1 MTFTANP
8 NDHGYE
14 ETPPNGAEPRERA
27 MTRMKLIALAGVL
40 AALMGTATMAAA
52 GGGLERLYVLDCGT
66 NLGKDQSRWSPGVNE
81 GKPIDFS
88 DNCYLIRHAKGL
100 LLWDTG
106 IPDAVA
112 AMPDGMVVA
121 NGAIIQ
127 RRAKT
132 LAAQLAEIGVKPA
145 DVTYVAV
152 SHTHGDHVGN
162 LPLFPSST
170 ILIQGAEY
178 DWAMTQPTKPA
189 FAATQKIEKLTGDRD
204 VFGDGSVTI
213 LSTPG
218 HTPGHQALLVQL
230 PRTGAIILSGDA
242 VHFRDNWENRR
253 VPSMNSNRDQT
264 LASMERIATVLE
276 EKKAQLWIN
285 HDKPQSA
292 GLRHAPAYYE

>member
-1 MTFTANP
+1 MSW
-8 NDHGYE
+8 
-14 ETPPNGAEPRERA
+14 
-27 MTRMKLIALAGVL
+27 TRSIALTGIV
-40 AALMGTATMAAA
+40 AALAWTAMLAGAA
-52 GGGLERLYVLDCGT
+52 GGPERLYVLDCGQ
-66 NLGKDQSRWSPGVNE
+66 NIGKDQSRWSPGVNE
-81 GKPIDFS
+81 GKSIEFS

-121 NGAIIQ
+121 NGAITQ

-145 DVTYVAV
+145 DITYVAL

-162 LPLFPSST
+162 VALFPSST

-178 DWAMTQPTKPA
+178 EWAMTQPVKPA
-189 FAATQKIEKLTGDRD
+189 FAAAQPIEKLTGDRD
-204 VFGDGSVTI
+204 VFGDGSVMI

-218 HTPGHQALLVQL
+218 HTPGHQSLLVVL
-230 PRTGAIILSGDA
+230 AKTGPVLLSGDA

-253 VPSMNSNRDQT
+253 VPSMNTNREQT
-264 LASMERIATVLE
+264 VASMQRIASVLE
-276 EKKAQLWIN
+276 TRKAQLWIN
-285 HDKPQSA
+285 HDKAQSA
-292 GLRHAPAYYE
+292 QLRYAPAYYE